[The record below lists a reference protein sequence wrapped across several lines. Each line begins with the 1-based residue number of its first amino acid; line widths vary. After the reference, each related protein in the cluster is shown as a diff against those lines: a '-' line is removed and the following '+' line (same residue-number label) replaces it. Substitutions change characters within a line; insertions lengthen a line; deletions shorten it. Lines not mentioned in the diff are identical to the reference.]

1 MTVSRYISS
10 IIILFFGFTA
20 LQAQTSATGSQTA
33 SGIPLKAEDVN
44 PLEEGSEIPPI
55 RLTTPEGEP
64 FDLNA
69 FVQEQ
74 PVVLVF
80 YRGGW
85 CPYCNIHLSE
95 LMDADSALRALGY
108 EILAVSPDK
117 PQKLAESVEK
127 HQMNYRLLS
136 DSDMSAAKALGVAFK
151 MEETAVNK
159 YRDEYG
165 IDLEGA
171 SGEKHHLL
179 PVPSVFIID
188 REGTLRYVYYNPN
201 IKDRLD
207 AETLMNKAK
216 KAL

>member
-1 MTVSRYISS
+1 MTVSRYIFF
-10 IIILFFGFTA
+10 IIILLFWGIS
-20 LQAQTSATGSQTA
+20 LQAQTAVADQQAADS
-33 SGIPLKAEDVN
+33 IPLKAEDVN
-44 PLEEGSEIPPI
+44 PLEEGSKIPPI

-69 FVQEQ
+69 YVQEQ
-74 PVVLVF
+74 PAVLIF

-85 CPYCNIHLSE
+85 CPYCNIHLRE

-127 HQMNYRLLS
+127 HQMSYRLLS

-188 REGTLRYVYYNPN
+188 REGFLRYVYYNPD
-201 IKDRLD
+201 IRDRLD
-207 AETLMNKAK
+207 AEILIERAEE
-216 KAL
+216 AL